1 MWSDAACSACVLLT
15 MRTRQMIDPLCSMPG
30 SAGNQYGISFSLIWE
45 WRFGI
50 WSTPATLRKNS
61 TTRHIE
67 FPTVWIA
74 PRNTQFKTHSLL
86 FPQMR
91 HVHKS
96 DFYYRRVLRFTSNAF
111 TRTRTTTWHSAS
123 ARTADN
129 QAMNARSTQARYRLG
144 LLRRFHAAAP
154 ILQRSRPPVDW
165 H

>member
-1 MWSDAACSACVLLT
+1 
-15 MRTRQMIDPLCSMPG
+15 MIDPLCSMPG

-74 PRNTQFKTHSLL
+74 PRNTQLKTHSLL

-129 QAMNARSTQARYRLG
+129 QAMNAAWPPARLQSDDQPQPPRYRKRYSCPCTIYQNVFSNAFLNPQICKQR
-144 LLRRFHAAAP
+144 LRE
-154 ILQRSRPPVDW
+154 
-165 H
+165 